1 MKNPTI
7 RYLAWYLIRAL
18 LGTILLLFIIS
29 AVRILLLP
37 PDALSTAR
45 PPWNQALVLPDQLVN
60 RLIGK
65 TAQRQTVASPYAPQP
80 THPSGLGPSQPGVLS
95 MPSMPNMPDTP
106 GALSERERSSIPNS
120 PNVPSTAPAI
130 SAQWGV
136 TLSPMTTVYGKD
148 GKRIGKAMPG
158 ALLKVHQNRESN
170 AGKLLICS
178 IVLNGKARRDVVIR
192 ERDVMLQQ
200 GQLAHT
206 TPRQRDLCKR
216 LARLLAQLS
225 AHNTSAPKDHR
236 NQTAAYK
243 KAASEYRS
251 YVKKCNALIKEYEA
265 STGPRRME
273 VADTLRLLKHDKA
286 RLLAAYKAAKQEQD
300 ASQPTTRPR
309 DPAADAKRQQLRQAI
324 ATLEKEIATL

>member
-7 RYLAWYLIRAL
+7 RYLAGYLIRAL

-45 PPWNQALVLPDQLVN
+45 PPWSLALVLPDQLVN

-65 TAQRQTVASPYAPQP
+65 NAQRQTVASPYAPQP
-80 THPSGLGPSQPGVLS
+80 TQPSGPPPSQPGVLS
-95 MPSMPNMPDTP
+95 MPSMPDMP
-106 GALSERERSSIPNS
+106 GALSELELSSIPNP
-120 PNVPSTAPAI
+120 PNEPITAPEI
-130 SAQWGV
+130 STQWGV

-158 ALLKVHQNRESN
+158 ALLKVHQHRESN

-178 IVLNGKARRDVVIR
+178 IVVNGKARRDVVIR

-206 TPRQRDLCKR
+206 TPRQRDLCIR

-251 YVKKCNALIKEYEA
+251 YVKKCNALIKEYKA
-265 STGPRRME
+265 STGPRLME

-286 RLLAAYKAAKQEQD
+286 RLLAAYEAAKQEQD
-300 ASQPTTRPR
+300 ASKPTTRPR
-309 DPAADAKRQQLRQAI
+309 APAADAKRQRLRQAI